1 MISLLMKLIKRIV
14 LLTKIKKR
22 GRKLYEEL
30 NRLKEKQACKLPQF
44 MIVSRFG
51 GSLAGNKL
59 AFVSE

>member
-44 MIVSRFG
+44 MIASRFG
-51 GSLAGNKL
+51 GSLAGHKL